1 MQFHGNQL
9 SKYVFTDPISDT
21 NSVKHFESQGETHS
35 VKKKKKKKCML
46 KTTDFEKNTGL
57 GVRRADFGMSL
68 TVSWLCDL
76 E

>member
-35 VKKKKKKKCML
+35 VKKKKKKSACSKQLIL
-46 KTTDFEKNTGL
+46 KRTLALESGE
-57 GVRRADFGMSL
+57 L
-68 TVSWLCDL
+68 TLA
-76 E
+76 